1 MTATGSVYVRGDGN
15 TVNEPELPQG
25 NQRETDPGLFELEPC
40 AVKVA
45 RTVLRGGRSEQ
56 SAFPT
61 RLYPEYSRPL
71 GQPSTSRSVLV
82 GLGLT
87 VLLMYVFRKQVF
99 YYTSR
104 SLQGHG

>member
-15 TVNEPELPQG
+15 TVNEPEHPQG
-25 NQRETDPGLFELEPC
+25 DQRASHTGLSELESC

-61 RLYPEYSRPL
+61 RHDFFVPPVRLDAYRAAAIVKGKMDERNHETVVAGHSRP
-71 GQPSTSRSVLV
+71 V
-82 GLGLT
+82 
-87 VLLMYVFRKQVF
+87 
-99 YYTSR
+99 
-104 SLQGHG
+104 HG